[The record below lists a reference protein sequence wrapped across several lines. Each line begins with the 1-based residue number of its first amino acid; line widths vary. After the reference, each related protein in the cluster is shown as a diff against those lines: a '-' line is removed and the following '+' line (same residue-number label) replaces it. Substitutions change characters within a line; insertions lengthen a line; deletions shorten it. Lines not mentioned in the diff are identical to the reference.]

1 MGVRLPEVA
10 ALDAGLETSDAC
22 AMRTLLLAVI
32 GIAACGDD
40 ASMTPD
46 AGPPEREVVLETE
59 VDDSGLSPEVVFMI
73 PEGTRS
79 LTVVIE
85 GEESGLYALGAFT
98 LGDGVDL
105 VALPSGDPG
114 ATMQGS
120 YNVEQ
125 IGQMEGELYQSIRLG
140 TYTHVYPYR
149 PGQVAVPGGA
159 SLRVA
164 SDTAG
169 PVRVTILMP
178 EDDGARTLPLNIF
191 VVSDT
196 LAEPANDTFVTELER
211 IFAQADVDVMING
224 VERITGTSLE
234 QITESTEPQEAP
246 GSQTAMLPGLVDA
259 RDLEGLDIFFVESLP
274 AGIGGMS
281 LGTPGPPL
289 RGSYYFGVVVRGN
302 LSPLA
307 AALVVAHEA
316 AHFVALQHVQNR
328 GVSGAIYPD
337 PLDDTSPGQGNLME
351 DGTVLTDD
359 QAFALSR
366 SALLVP

>member
-1 MGVRLPEVA
+1 
-10 ALDAGLETSDAC
+10 
-22 AMRTLLLAVI
+22 MRTCLVALILAA
-32 GIAACGDD
+32 AACGDD
-40 ASMTPD
+40 ASSAPD

-59 VDDSGLSPEVVFMI
+59 VDDSGLSAEVAFTI
-73 PEGTRS
+73 PEDTRS
-79 LTVVIE
+79 VTVVIE

-105 VALPSGDPG
+105 VELPSGDPG
-114 ATMQGS
+114 AAMQAS
-120 YNVEQ
+120 YNDEQ
-125 IGQMEGELYQSIRLG
+125 IGQMDGDLFQSIRLG

-149 PGQVAVPGGA
+149 PGQEAVPGAA

-178 EDDGARTLPLNIF
+178 EDDGARILPLNIF
-191 VVSDT
+191 IVSDT
-196 LAEPANDTFVTELER
+196 LADPTSDTFVTELDR
-211 IFAQADVDVMING
+211 IFGQADIDVTING
-224 VERITGTSLE
+224 VERITGTALE

-246 GSQTAMLPGLVDA
+246 GSQTAMLPALVED
-259 RDLEGLDIFFVESLP
+259 RDLPGLDIFFVESLP

-289 RGSYYFGVVVRGN
+289 RGSYYFGVVVRGTV
-302 LSPLA
+302 SPLV
-307 AALVVAHEA
+307 AALVVAHEGS
-316 AHFVALQHVQNR
+316 HFAALQHVENR
-328 GVSGAIYPD
+328 GLSGTIYPD
-337 PLDDTSPGQGNLME
+337 PLDDTSPNQGNLME
-351 DGTVLTDD
+351 DGTSLTDD

>member
-1 MGVRLPEVA
+1 
-10 ALDAGLETSDAC
+10 
-22 AMRTLLLAVI
+22 MRTLLLAVI
-32 GIAACGDD
+32 VVAAGCGDD
-40 ASMTPD
+40 SSTMPD

-59 VDDSGLSPEVVFMI
+59 VDDSGLSPAVSFTI
-73 PEGTRS
+73 PENTRS
-79 LTVVIE
+79 LTIVIE
-85 GEESGLYALGAFT
+85 GETSGLYALGALT

-105 VALPSGDPG
+105 VDLPSGDPG
-114 ATMQGS
+114 PTMQTT
-120 YNVEQ
+120 YNDEQ
-125 IGQMEGELYQSIRLG
+125 IGQMEGDLFQSIRLG
-140 TYTHVYPYR
+140 TYTHVYPYA
-149 PGQVAVPGGA
+149 PGQVAVPGAA

-191 VVSDT
+191 VISDT
-196 LAEPANDTFVTELER
+196 LAEPTNDTFVTELER
-211 IFAQADVDVMING
+211 IFAQADIDVTING

-246 GSQTAMLPGLVDA
+246 GSQTAMLPGLVEG

-274 AGIGGMS
+274 VGIGGMS

-316 AHFVALQHVQNR
+316 SHFVALQHVENR

-337 PLDDTSPGQGNLME
+337 PLEDTSPGTGNLME
-351 DGTVLTDD
+351 DGTILTDD

-366 SALLVP
+366 SALLVR